1 MSFSIVDKK
10 TGEVMQGGFSTE
22 NDALDALIDSGA
34 TDEEIANEYDVV
46 QDSERKPSRTS
57 YEERKNRFNGPGERI
72 LSEAFPNIAE
82 QVMNGNDGFKFD
94 LGKGNGRKNWD
105 LAKAGVSDMYSLP
118 GRFVSAYEKK
128 IYGGVPEGKGAFGGT
143 FDLGRRSGEDTG
155 FLETVSRD
163 PVTLA
168 TILGGK
174 ALSKGV
180 QLGSRAGKYL
190 WGKARGLTDN
200 LIGRE
205 TGGMLGGA
213 AAGAGEGAALEKLS
227 SELNDREP
235 EYAIGAVTGGLFE
248 GLGQAAQ
255 ALLQKYGKNLVRAA
269 AQAANI
275 GNTDIPMDD
284 ARLVQFLSSERNVDA
299 MDKILEAASSGRN
312 MTPFVND
319 RGKALE
325 GVLEQS
331 RNDAVATLKNEP
343 MLDGGWA
350 NGVDFTDPSMGDMQR
365 RMNALRATPEETEQ
379 IAEKTVYKGGARST
393 DELNYPPERDIFS
406 RRGKKDK
413 KVYGYQSFPE
423 YNIEKFGDKWNAVRD
438 IADDMERSVFRDEN
452 GNVVRKMMNQEE
464 KELFDLLKSDADK
477 DVKIVLGYT
486 PEKIIS
492 KNKFLGDRVPF
503 SQETMKKL
511 EDFSKYNRVRG
522 FSQEFV
528 NKVRNLANENDFT
541 ADIVS
546 QNIRREFD
554 DTGKRAAT
562 IERAFTYAKGD
573 EGIAVK
579 KGYRKAID
587 RFSDTLS
594 DYADGRVG
602 AVGKNAKGEDY
613 IVGKDKMKSY
623 AYTYLARVQE
633 ILKNRGALDADQI
646 AELYSMATNV
656 NDVTVQNAVLNLLRD
671 LNIPKETI
679 ENFKNVGGTYAMLNK
694 ARTRMKMNANEDNPF
709 KGTMAAPI
717 YPQEGFNA
725 ANAIGYRVQKSNIKY
740 GKDGITAKDDPTALG
755 MGTRTVYNL
764 GRGAFTGSDRKDRR

>member
-1 MSFSIVDKK
+1 MSFSIIDKK

-34 TDEEIANEYDVV
+34 NDEEIANEYDVI
-46 QDSERKPSRTS
+46 QDPERKPSRTS
-57 YEERKNRFNGPGERI
+57 YEERKNRFNGPGERM

-82 QVMNGNDGFKFD
+82 QVMNGNQKFD
-94 LGKGNGRKNWD
+94 LGMVR
-105 LAKAGVSDMYSLP
+105 AGLSDAFSLP
-118 GRFVSAYEKK
+118 GRAVSAYFNTQPK
-128 IYGGVPEGKGAFGGT
+128 PESFGGRGG
-143 FDLGRRSGEDTG
+143 FDLGRRSGEDTNLAG
-155 FLETVSRD
+155 TILRD
-163 PVTLA
+163 PVTGITVSGAPLLA
-168 TILGGK
+168 KGIQGASRLGKFILGGQ
-174 ALSKGV
+174 GF
-180 QLGSRAGKYL
+180 
-190 WGKARGLTDN
+190 ARGV
-200 LIGRE
+200 
-205 TGGMLGGA
+205 GA
-213 AAGAGEGAALEKLS
+213 AAGGAGEGAALEKLS

-269 AQAANI
+269 AQSAHL
-275 GNTDIPMDD
+275 GNTDRPLTD
-284 ARLVQFLSSERNVDA
+284 AELVQFLSNERNVDA

-325 GVLEQS
+325 GVLEKS

-350 NGVDFTDPSMGDMQR
+350 NGVDFTDPSRGDMQR
-365 RMNALRATPEETEQ
+365 RMNSFKTPDSELEQ
-379 IAEKTVYKGGARST
+379 LPEITIYNGGAKIEN
-393 DELNYPPERDIFS
+393 ELNYPPERDIFS

-438 IADDMERSVFRDEN
+438 IADEMEISVFRDEN
-452 GNVVRKMMNQEE
+452 GNVVRKLMNQEE
-464 KELFDLLKSDADK
+464 KELFDLLKADADK

-528 NKVRNLANENDFT
+528 NKVRNLANENDFA

-579 KGYRKAID
+579 KGYKKAID

-602 AVGKNAKGEDY
+602 AVGKNSKGEDY

-646 AELYSMATNV
+646 AELYGMATNV
-656 NDVTVQNAVLNLLRD
+656 NDVTVQNAILNLLRN
-671 LNIPKETI
+671 LKIPESTVRDFEK
-679 ENFKNVGGTYAMLNK
+679 VGGTYAMLNK
-694 ARTRMKMNANEDNPF
+694 ARTRMKRNANEDNPF

-725 ANAIGYRVQKSNIKY
+725 ANAIGYRVQKKNIKY
-740 GKDGITAKDDPTALG
+740 GKDGITLKDDPTAFG
-755 MGTRTVYNL
+755 MGARTGYNL
-764 GRGAFTGSDRKDRR
+764 GRSAFTGSDRKDRR

>member
-34 TDEEIANEYDVV
+34 TDEEIANEYDVI

-57 YEERKNRFNGPGERI
+57 YEDRKNRFNGTGERI
-72 LSEAFPNIAE
+72 LSEVFPSVAE

-105 LAKAGVSDMYSLP
+105 LAKAGISDSFSLP
-118 GRFVSAYEKK
+118 GRAVSAYLNTQPKPESW
-128 IYGGVPEGKGAFGGT
+128 GGRGG
-143 FDLGRRSGEDTG
+143 FDLGRRSGEDTNLAG
-155 FLETVSRD
+155 TILRD
-163 PVTLA
+163 PVTGITVSGAPLLA
-168 TILGGK
+168 KGIQGASRLGKFILGGQ
-174 ALSKGV
+174 GF
-180 QLGSRAGKYL
+180 
-190 WGKARGLTDN
+190 ARG
-200 LIGRE
+200 I
-205 TGGMLGGA
+205 GGA
-213 AAGAGEGAALEKLS
+213 VGGAGEGAALEKLS

-255 ALLQKYGKNLVRAA
+255 ALLQKYGKNLVKAA
-269 AQAANI
+269 AQSAHL
-275 GNTDIPMDD
+275 GNTDRALTD
-284 ARLVQFLSSERNVDA
+284 AELVQFLSNERNVDA

-331 RNDAVATLKNEP
+331 KNDAVATLKNEP

-350 NGVDFTDPSMGDMQR
+350 KGVDFTDPSRGDMQR

-379 IAEKTVYKGGARST
+379 VAEKTIYKGGARST
-393 DELNYPPERDIFS
+393 DDLNYPPERDIFS

-413 KVYGYQSFPE
+413 KVYGYQSYPE
-423 YNIEKFGDKWNAVRD
+423 YNIEKFGDKWNEVRD
-438 IADDMERSVFRDEN
+438 IADDMENSVFRDEN
-452 GNVVRKMMNQEE
+452 GNVVRKLMNQEE
-464 KELFDLLKSDADK
+464 NELFDLLKADADK

-503 SQETMKKL
+503 SNETL
-511 EDFSKYNRVRG
+511 QQLSDFAKYNRRNG

-541 ADIVS
+541 AEITS
-546 QNIRREFD
+546 NNIRKAFD
-554 DTGKRAAT
+554 DTGRRASE

-573 EGIAVK
+573 SRYAVK
-579 KGYRKAID
+579 KGYEKAIRQFAD
-587 RFSDTLS
+587 DLS
-594 DYADGRVG
+594 EYADLRTGE
-602 AVGKNAKGEDY
+602 VGKNALGQDY
-613 IVGKDKMKSY
+613 IVGNDKMKKY

-633 ILKNRGALDADQI
+633 ILKKRGNLDAEEI
-646 AELYSMATNV
+646 AALYADATNV
-656 NDVTVQNAVLNLLRD
+656 NDVTVQNAILKLLRN
-671 LNIPKETI
+671 LKIPESTVRDFEK
-679 ENFKNVGGTYAMLNK
+679 VGGSYAMLNK
-694 ARTRMKMNANEDNPF
+694 ARTRMKRNANEDNPF

-755 MGTRTVYNL
+755 IGARTVYNL

>member
-1 MSFSIVDKK
+1 MSFSILDKK

-34 TDEEIANEYDVV
+34 TDEEIANEYDVI

-57 YEERKNRFNGPGERI
+57 YEERKNRFNGPGERM

-82 QVMNGNDGFKFD
+82 QVMNGNQKFD
-94 LGKGNGRKNWD
+94 LGMIR
-105 LAKAGVSDMYSLP
+105 AGLSDAFSLP
-118 GRFVSAYEKK
+118 GRTVSAYFNTQPKPESL
-128 IYGGVPEGKGAFGGT
+128 GGRGG
-143 FDLGRRSGEDTG
+143 FDLGRRSGEDTNLAG
-155 FLETVSRD
+155 TILRD
-163 PVTLA
+163 PVTGITVSGAPLLA
-168 TILGGK
+168 KGIQGASRLGKFILGGQ
-174 ALSKGV
+174 GF
-180 QLGSRAGKYL
+180 
-190 WGKARGLTDN
+190 ARGV
-200 LIGRE
+200 
-205 TGGMLGGA
+205 GA
-213 AAGAGEGAALEKLS
+213 AAGGAGEGAALEKLS

-269 AQAANI
+269 AQSAHL
-275 GNTDIPMDD
+275 GNTDRALTD
-284 ARLVQFLSSERNVDA
+284 AELVQFLSNERNVDA

-319 RGKALE
+319 RGKAIE
-325 GVLEQS
+325 GVLEKS

-393 DELNYPPERDIFS
+393 DDLNYPPERDIFS

-438 IADDMERSVFRDEN
+438 IADGMEISVFRDEN
-452 GNVVRKMMNQEE
+452 GNVVRKLMNQEE
-464 KELFDLLKSDADK
+464 KELFDLLKADADK

-486 PEKIIS
+486 PDKIIN

-528 NKVRNLANENDFT
+528 NKVRNLANENDFA

-579 KGYRKAID
+579 KGYKKAID

-646 AELYSMATNV
+646 AELYGMATNV
-656 NDVTVQNAVLNLLRD
+656 NDVTVQNAVLKLLRD

-694 ARTRMKMNANEDNPF
+694 ARTRMKRNANEDNPF

-725 ANAIGYRVQKSNIKY
+725 ANAIGYRVQKKNIKY
-740 GKDGITAKDDPTALG
+740 GKDGITLKDDPTALG
-755 MGTRTVYNL
+755 MGARTGYNL
-764 GRGAFTGSDRKDRR
+764 GRSAFTGSDRKDRR

>member
-1 MSFSIVDKK
+1 
-10 TGEVMQGGFSTE
+10 MQGGFSTE

-57 YEERKNRFNGPGERI
+57 YEERKNRFNGPGERM

-82 QVMNGNDGFKFD
+82 QVMNGNGGFNFN

-105 LAKAGVSDMYSLP
+105 LAKAGISDMYSLP
-118 GRFVSAYEKK
+118 GRFVSAYENK

-143 FDLGRRSGEDTG
+143 FDLGRRSGEDTNLAG
-155 FLETVSRD
+155 TILRD
-163 PVTLA
+163 PVTGITVSGAPLLA
-168 TILGGK
+168 KGIQGASRLGKFILGGQ
-174 ALSKGV
+174 GF
-180 QLGSRAGKYL
+180 
-190 WGKARGLTDN
+190 ARGV
-200 LIGRE
+200 
-205 TGGMLGGA
+205 GA
-213 AAGAGEGAALEKLS
+213 AAGGAGEGAALEKLS

-235 EYAIGAVTGGLFE
+235 DYAIGAVTGGLFE

-269 AQAANI
+269 AQAAHL
-275 GNTDIPMDD
+275 GNTDRPLTD
-284 ARLVQFLSSERNVDA
+284 AELVQFLSSERNVDA

-325 GVLEQS
+325 GVLEKS

-350 NGVDFTDPSMGDMQR
+350 NGVDFTDPSRGDMQR

-379 IAEKTVYKGGARST
+379 IAEKTVYNGGARST
-393 DELNYPPERDIFS
+393 DDLNYPPERDIFS

-438 IADDMERSVFRDEN
+438 IADGMEISVFRDEN
-452 GNVVRKMMNQEE
+452 GNVVRKLMNQEE
-464 KELFDLLKSDADK
+464 KELFDLLKADADK

-528 NKVRNLANENDFT
+528 NKVRNIANENDFA

-602 AVGKNAKGEDY
+602 AVGKNANGEDY

-646 AELYSMATNV
+646 AELYGMATNV
-656 NDVTVQNAVLNLLRD
+656 NDVTVQNAVLELLSD

-694 ARTRMKMNANEDNPF
+694 ARTRMKRNANEDNPF

-725 ANAIGYRVQKSNIKY
+725 ANAIGYRVQKKNIKY
-740 GKDGITAKDDPTALG
+740 GKDGITVKDDPTALG
-755 MGTRTVYNL
+755 MGARTGYNL
-764 GRGAFTGSDRKDRR
+764 GRSAFTGSDRKDRR

>member
-1 MSFSIVDKK
+1 MSFSILDKK

-57 YEERKNRFNGPGERI
+57 YEERKNRFTGPGERM

-82 QVMNGNDGFKFD
+82 QVMNGNQKFD
-94 LGKGNGRKNWD
+94 LGMIR
-105 LAKAGVSDMYSLP
+105 AGLSDAFSLP
-118 GRFVSAYEKK
+118 GRAVSAYFNTQPKPESL
-128 IYGGVPEGKGAFGGT
+128 GGRGG
-143 FDLGRRSGEDTG
+143 FDLGRRSGEDTNLAG
-155 FLETVSRD
+155 TILRD
-163 PVTLA
+163 PVTGITVSGAPLLA
-168 TILGGK
+168 KGIQGAARLGKFILGGQ
-174 ALSKGV
+174 GF
-180 QLGSRAGKYL
+180 
-190 WGKARGLTDN
+190 ARGV
-200 LIGRE
+200 
-205 TGGMLGGA
+205 GA
-213 AAGAGEGAALEKLS
+213 SAGGAGEGAALEKLS

-235 EYAIGAVTGGLFE
+235 DYAIGAVTGGLFE

-269 AQAANI
+269 AQSAHL
-275 GNTDIPMDD
+275 GNTDRPLTD
-284 ARLVQFLSSERNVDA
+284 AELVQFLSNERNVDA

-325 GVLEQS
+325 GVLEKS

-350 NGVDFTDPSMGDMQR
+350 NGVDFTDPSSGDMQR

-393 DELNYPPERDIFS
+393 DDLNYPPERDIFS

-438 IADDMERSVFRDEN
+438 IADGMEISVFRDEN
-452 GNVVRKMMNQEE
+452 GNVVRKLMNQEE
-464 KELFDLLKSDADK
+464 KELFDLLKADADK

-486 PEKIIS
+486 PDKIIS

-528 NKVRNLANENDFT
+528 NKVRNLANENDFA

-646 AELYSMATNV
+646 AELYGMATNV

-694 ARTRMKMNANEDNPF
+694 ARTRMKRNANDDNPF

-725 ANAIGYRVQKSNIKY
+725 ANAIGYRVQKPNIKY
-740 GKDGITAKDDPTALG
+740 GKDGITLKDDPTALG
-755 MGTRTVYNL
+755 MGARTGYNL
-764 GRGAFTGSDRKDRR
+764 GRSAFTGSDRKDRR

>member
-34 TDEEIANEYDVV
+34 TDEEIANEYDVI

-57 YEERKNRFNGPGERI
+57 YEDRKNRFNGTGERI
-72 LSEAFPNIAE
+72 LSEVFPSVAE

-105 LAKAGVSDMYSLP
+105 LAKAGISDAFSLP
-118 GRFVSAYEKK
+118 GRAVSAYLNTQPKPESW
-128 IYGGVPEGKGAFGGT
+128 GGRGG
-143 FDLGRRSGEDTG
+143 FDLGRRSGEDTNLAG
-155 FLETVSRD
+155 TILRD
-163 PVTLA
+163 PVTGITVSGAPLLA
-168 TILGGK
+168 KGIQGASRLGKFILGGQ
-174 ALSKGV
+174 GF
-180 QLGSRAGKYL
+180 
-190 WGKARGLTDN
+190 ARG
-200 LIGRE
+200 I
-205 TGGMLGGA
+205 GGA
-213 AAGAGEGAALEKLS
+213 VGGAGEGAALEKLS

-255 ALLQKYGKNLVRAA
+255 ALLQKYGKNLVKAA
-269 AQAANI
+269 AQSAHL
-275 GNTDIPMDD
+275 GNTDRALTD
-284 ARLVQFLSSERNVDA
+284 AELVQFLSNERNVDA

-331 RNDAVATLKNEP
+331 KNDAVATLKNEP

-350 NGVDFTDPSMGDMQR
+350 KGVDFTDPSRGDMQR

-379 IAEKTVYKGGARST
+379 VAEKTIYKGGARST
-393 DELNYPPERDIFS
+393 DDLNYPPERDIFS

-413 KVYGYQSFPE
+413 KVYGYQSYTE
-423 YNIEKFGDKWNAVRD
+423 YNIEKFGDKWNEVRD
-438 IADDMERSVFRDEN
+438 IADDMENSVFRDEN
-452 GNVVRKMMNQEE
+452 GNVVRKLMNQEE
-464 KELFDLLKSDADK
+464 NELFDLLKADADK

-503 SQETMKKL
+503 SNETL
-511 EDFSKYNRVRG
+511 QQLSDFAKYNRRNG

-541 ADIVS
+541 AEITS
-546 QNIRREFD
+546 NNIRREFD

-573 EGIAVK
+573 EGISVK

-613 IVGKDKMKSY
+613 IVGKDKMNSY

-633 ILKNRGALDADQI
+633 ILKKQGALDADQI
-646 AELYSMATNV
+646 AELYGMATNV
-656 NDVTVQNAVLNLLRD
+656 NDVTVQNAVLKLLRD
-671 LNIPKETI
+671 LNIPNETI

-694 ARTRMKMNANEDNPF
+694 ARTRMKRNANEDNPF

-755 MGTRTVYNL
+755 IGARTVYNL

>member
-1 MSFSIVDKK
+1 MSYKIVYKNDGTVIGRGFPDEDSAYRELIRRGVKPGQTANFSVIPDK
-10 TGEVMQGGFSTE
+10 E
-22 NDALDALIDSGA
+22 
-34 TDEEIANEYDVV
+34 
-46 QDSERKPSRTS
+46 RTS
-57 YEERKNRFNGPGERI
+57 YEDRKNRFNGTGERI
-72 LSEAFPNIAE
+72 LSEVFPNVAE
-82 QVMNGNDGFKFD
+82 QVMNGNGGMRFN
-94 LGKGNGRKNWD
+94 LGKGNAASNYD

-118 GRFVSAYEKK
+118 GRLVSAYENK

-155 FLETVSRD
+155 FLGTVARD

-205 TGGMLGGA
+205 TGSMLGGA

-255 ALLQKYGKNLVRAA
+255 SLLQKYGKNLVKAA
-269 AQAANI
+269 AQSAHL
-275 GNTDIPMDD
+275 GNTDRALTD
-284 ARLVQFLSSERNVDA
+284 AELVQFLSNERNVDA

-331 RNDAVATLKNEP
+331 KNDAVATLKNEP

-350 NGVDFTDPSMGDMQR
+350 KGVDFTDPSKGGMQR
-365 RMNALRATPEETEQ
+365 RMNSFNTPDSEIEQ
-379 IAEKTVYKGGARST
+379 IPEITIYKGGAKNEG
-393 DELNYPPERDIFS
+393 ELNYPPERDIFS
-406 RRGKKDK
+406 RRKKKDK
-413 KVYGYQSFPE
+413 NVYGYQSYPE
-423 YNIEKFGDKWNAVRD
+423 YNIEKFGDKWNEVRD
-438 IADDMERSVFRDEN
+438 IADDMENSVFRDEN

-464 KELFDLLKSDADK
+464 KELFDLLKADADK

-503 SQETMKKL
+503 SQETL
-511 EDFSKYNRVRG
+511 QQLSDFAKYNRRNG

-541 ADIVS
+541 AEITS
-546 QNIRREFD
+546 NNIRKAFD
-554 DTGKRAAT
+554 DTGRRASE

-573 EGIAVK
+573 SRYAVK
-579 KGYRKAID
+579 KGYEKAIRQFAD
-587 RFSDTLS
+587 DLS
-594 DYADGRVG
+594 EYADLRTGE
-602 AVGKNAKGEDY
+602 VGKNALGQDY
-613 IVGKDKMKSY
+613 IVGNDKMKKY

-633 ILKNRGALDADQI
+633 ILKKRGNLDAEEI
-646 AELYSMATNV
+646 AALYADATNV
-656 NDVTVQNAVLNLLRD
+656 NDVTVQNAILKLLRN
-671 LNIPKETI
+671 LKIPNETI

-694 ARTRMKMNANEDNPF
+694 ARTRMKRNANEDNPF

-755 MGTRTVYNL
+755 IGARTVYNL

>member
-22 NDALDALIDSGA
+22 NYALDALIDSGA
-34 TDEEIANEYDVV
+34 TDDEIANEYDVI
-46 QDSERKPSRTS
+46 QDSERKSSRTS
-57 YEERKNRFNGPGERI
+57 YEERKNRFKGPGERI
-72 LSEAFPNIAE
+72 LSEVFPSVAE

-105 LAKAGVSDMYSLP
+105 LAKAGISDAFSLP
-118 GRFVSAYEKK
+118 GRAVSAYLNTQPKPESW
-128 IYGGVPEGKGAFGGT
+128 GGRGG
-143 FDLGRRSGEDTG
+143 FDLGRRSGEDTNLPG
-155 FLETVSRD
+155 TILRD
-163 PVTLA
+163 PVTGITVSGAPLLA
-168 TILGGK
+168 KGIQGASRLGKFILGGQ
-174 ALSKGV
+174 GF
-180 QLGSRAGKYL
+180 
-190 WGKARGLTDN
+190 ARGV
-200 LIGRE
+200 
-205 TGGMLGGA
+205 GA
-213 AAGAGEGAALEKLS
+213 AAGGAGEGAALEKLS

-255 ALLQKYGKNLVRAA
+255 ALLQKYGKNLVKAA
-269 AQAANI
+269 AQSAHL
-275 GNTDIPMDD
+275 GNTDRSLTD
-284 ARLVQFLSSERNVDA
+284 AELVQFLSNERNVDA

-331 RNDAVATLKNEP
+331 RNDAVSTLKNEP

-350 NGVDFTDPSMGDMQR
+350 NGVDFTDPSRGDMQR

-379 IAEKTVYKGGARST
+379 VAEKTVYKGGARST
-393 DELNYPPERDIFS
+393 DDLNYPPERDIFS

-438 IADDMERSVFRDEN
+438 IADGMERSVFRDEN
-452 GNVVRKMMNQEE
+452 GNVVRKLMNQEE

-511 EDFSKYNRVRG
+511 DDFSKYNRVRG

-528 NKVRNLANENDFT
+528 NKVRSLANENDFT

-602 AVGKNAKGEDY
+602 AVGKNANGEDY

-646 AELYSMATNV
+646 AELYGMATNV
-656 NDVTVQNAVLNLLRD
+656 NDVTVQNAVLKLLRD

-694 ARTRMKMNANEDNPF
+694 ARTRMKRNANEDNPF

-725 ANAIGYRVQKSNIKY
+725 ANAIGYKIQKSNIKY

-755 MGTRTVYNL
+755 MGTRTGYNL
-764 GRGAFTGSDRKDRR
+764 GRSAFTGSDRKERR